1 MLEIMKQKF
10 SWMVWACLLCLST
23 LAACSD
29 LELDYDKQQP
39 TDRGIWLSFNI
50 DGLSNGSKQTR
61 STLQSSEVNYKDV
74 KDVYL
79 YVFNGNTADA
89 TCIHAEKL
97 NWKGNIT
104 QKHWVSIDLNKG
116 QSYTFMAVGC
126 DRNVDKTPSTYGFPN
141 NIEKDVT
148 KLGNCI
154 AKVQDGKTKDDVAH
168 EQFFVAMQS
177 RQISNQVEEVALT
190 LRRKVAGIL
199 VYLRNIPTRV
209 TYKENAWDVKKLQV
223 CLHKAQSSQV
233 ALWKADANKDVYGT
247 GDLADS
253 EVLFD
258 VEFSENDFSST
269 KKEGNDTTQLDYF
282 VKAGNDSVL
291 ADSYLAG
298 AYLLPLD
305 SLDGKA
311 TLSVN
316 LIGEHHSGEGQVT
329 QEQVLKTYE
338 VYYKNPKT
346 NNRTNDFPIKEN
358 TLYAIGKKLSNST
371 TNGDKPADLSGNLLE
386 LEVLPWDT
394 IKLDN
399 VFPVVTGPARIEA
412 DYNDEKYV
420 FNAMYDSLIITIK
433 PAIDKDSTIKKP
445 WTLNVAY
452 DLPNEAF
459 PEDVNK
465 DKLTDWIHFET
476 YDAEG
481 KFVGYTN
488 EVKGTGEKEVKVK
501 VVINDY
507 AVQRA
512 LPEGNVYTA
521 EYVEKI
527 KKDIRR
533 AKLQLWTEDVPK
545 PYTIQVQQYNTM
557 TIYSRGG
564 KRGEPAY
571 RGIARLDFDCEYDKQ
586 TGEIIVGN
594 SAQIGWGY
602 FKTGNEYVS
611 GDNPMDYADGEVT
624 SDHCYNRWKKG
635 AWGSGAYKG
644 SSIQLL
650 TCRFCNLQT
659 VEENGIAKVIDK
671 NSANDDDHTK
681 EKNWYLPAYYEMW
694 GVSQTFGNQYEALGY
709 TYKQTYW
716 TSSGDNGWYKD
727 AYITQI
733 GVDESADNWQR
744 DKNLHHRA
752 MYMVHFE

>member
-1 MLEIMKQKF
+1 MLEIMKQKI
-10 SWMVWACLLCLST
+10 SWMVWVCLLCLSA
-23 LAACSD
+23 LVACSD
-29 LELDYDKQQP
+29 LELNYDKQQP

-116 QSYTFMAVGC
+116 QPYTFMAVGC
-126 DRNVDKTPSTYGFPN
+126 DRNVNKTPSTYGFPN
-141 NIEKDVT
+141 IVKDVT
-148 KLGNCI
+148 TLGTCI
-154 AKVQDGKTKDDVAH
+154 AKVQDGKSKDDVAH

-223 CLHKAQSSQV
+223 CLHNDQSSQV

-258 VEFSENDFSST
+258 VELSEKNGFFST
-269 KKEGNDTTQLDYF
+269 KKEGNDTKQLDYF

-433 PAIDKDSTIKKP
+433 PA
-445 WTLNVAY
+445 
-452 DLPNEAF
+452 
-459 PEDVNK
+459 VNK
-465 DKLTDWIHFET
+465 DNTAIPWQLKVNYEPGNTEFNEKPTDWIHFET
-476 YDAEG
+476 YDADG
-481 KFVGYTN
+481 KFVAYTN
-488 EVKGTGEKEVKVK
+488 EVKGKGDKEVKVK

-507 AVQRA
+507 AVKRE
-512 LPEGNVYTA
+512 LPTDNVYNA
-521 EYVEKI
+521 DFVNRVKN
-527 KKDIRR
+527 DIRR
-533 AKLQLWTEDVPK
+533 ANLEVYTEGNPK
-545 PYTIQVQQYNTM
+545 PYTFQVSQYNTL
-557 TIYSRGG
+557 TICSKEKKKGPRNV
-564 KRGEPAY
+564 Y

-586 TGEIIVGN
+586 TGEIIVGD

-602 FKTGNEYVS
+602 FKTANLWVS

-635 AWGSGAYKG
+635 ALGWDAYKG

-650 TCRFCNLQT
+650 TRRFCNLQT

-694 GVSQTFGNQYEALGY
+694 GVVETFGDQYRALGY
-709 TYKQTYW
+709 SDDIYW
-716 TSSGDNGWYKD
+716 TSSGDNVWLSQ
-727 AYITQI
+727 AYITQFGI
-733 GVDESADNWQR
+733 PEKDWYH
-744 DKNLHHRA
+744 DKDLQHRA

>member
-10 SWMVWACLLCLST
+10 SWMVWACLLCLSA
-23 LAACSD
+23 LVACSD
-29 LELDYDKQQP
+29 LELNYDKQQP

-61 STLQSSEVNYKDV
+61 STLQSCEVNYKDV

-116 QSYTFMAVGC
+116 QPYTFMAVGC

-141 NIEKDVT
+141 IVKDVT
-148 KLGNCI
+148 TLGTCI

-258 VEFSENDFSST
+258 VELSEKNGFFST
-269 KKEGNDTTQLDYF
+269 KKEGNDTKQLDYF

-521 EYVEKI
+521 EYVEK
-527 KKDIRR
+527 
-533 AKLQLWTEDVPK
+533 
-545 PYTIQVQQYNTM
+545 
-557 TIYSRGG
+557 
-564 KRGEPAY
+564 
-571 RGIARLDFDCEYDKQ
+571 
-586 TGEIIVGN
+586 
-594 SAQIGWGY
+594 
-602 FKTGNEYVS
+602 
-611 GDNPMDYADGEVT
+611 
-624 SDHCYNRWKKG
+624 
-635 AWGSGAYKG
+635 
-644 SSIQLL
+644 
-650 TCRFCNLQT
+650 
-659 VEENGIAKVIDK
+659 
-671 NSANDDDHTK
+671 
-681 EKNWYLPAYYEMW
+681 
-694 GVSQTFGNQYEALGY
+694 
-709 TYKQTYW
+709 
-716 TSSGDNGWYKD
+716 
-727 AYITQI
+727 
-733 GVDESADNWQR
+733 
-744 DKNLHHRA
+744 
-752 MYMVHFE
+752 